1 MISSPKLLGDM
12 VSPNHLCVSFKLET
26 DEKQVKERMEFA
38 INKYGVD
45 MVIGNKLNNKQWI
58 SIFYNR
64 NVFADMNC

>member
-1 MISSPKLLGDM
+1 M